1 MSCDNSK
8 AKSNGFGCYI
18 PPGRRNVNAD
28 VEKLTVERG
37 VCKNKKV
44 LEIRP
49 DHLLNGK
56 SPLSGLEVAD
66 DMATAKS
73 TKKLCRGIPR
83 EYIPPS
89 RRAQISDVDDDQA
102 EMDLIIAE
110 MKPSTFL
117 GEEISMPRY
126 TGTVAPTAI
135 LEKAVKTS
143 KKTCTESAREN
154 YVPPARRALIAEEM
168 RLAAQAEALGIIK
181 PPKIISKKCDGFV
194 LAPVVLPFLEDSNMQ
209 DEYSVRRCSFIL
221 RGLPPE
227 LPDYS
232 KDRYTKPFCDRGA
245 VVRWL
250 SPVEAILVFPTE
262 TIAKA
267 ALSLKKNSLIQLIAL
282 QDLTESEGNLFLG
295 VSTEIYNSIKPE
307 RDCRVANRMISA
319 ALGIS
324 LPKRAPTI
332 SKCTATVDA
341 WDD

>member
-1 MSCDNSK
+1 MSSDNSK
-8 AKSNGFGCYI
+8 VKSNGFGCYI
-18 PPGRRNVNAD
+18 PPGRRSVNAD
-28 VEKLTVERG
+28 TEQLNVERG
-37 VCKNKKV
+37 ICHIKKTS
-44 LEIRP
+44 EKRP

-66 DMATAKS
+66 DMTTAKA

-89 RRAQISDVDDDQA
+89 RRAQISDVDDGQV
-102 EMDLIIAE
+102 EMNLLIAE

-117 GEEISMPRY
+117 GEEISMPRNI
-126 TGTVAPTAI
+126 GTEATSTTS
-135 LEKAVKTS
+135 EKAVKAA
-143 KKTCTESAREN
+143 KKTCTEFAREN

-181 PPKIISKKCDGFV
+181 PPKVISKKCDGFV
-194 LAPVVLPFLEDSNMQ
+194 LAPVVLPFLEENNIQ

-282 QDLTESEGNLFLG
+282 QDLIESEANLFLG

-324 LPKRAPTI
+324 LPKRAPAV